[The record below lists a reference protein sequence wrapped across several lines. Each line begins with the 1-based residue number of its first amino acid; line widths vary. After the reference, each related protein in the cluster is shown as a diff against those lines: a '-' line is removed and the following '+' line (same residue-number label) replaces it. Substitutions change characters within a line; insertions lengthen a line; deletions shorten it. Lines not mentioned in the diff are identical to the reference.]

1 MYSVEVRNGL
11 YDIKRGRIPA
21 DCSAHAFS
29 HIHWLSACVPRCM
42 LLLDKEASNRKQE
55 IDYQHH
61 TIP

>member
-1 MYSVEVRNGL
+1 MDYMTLKEAASL
-11 YDIKRGRIPA
+11 L
-21 DCSAHAFS
+21 CSAHAFS